1 MKRLFLYSEF
11 FMIRNI
17 FLLAI
22 ISLLISS
29 CSIHKLKEKSVYKEL
44 SPKEYYAYV
53 KDSSV
58 NIIDVRSAH
67 EYEDY
72 HIKGAVNVSYFG
84 GNFKE
89 ELNKQNLDTTKTTL
103 IYCQTQHRSLMVA
116 NKIYKAGFANIIDLD
131 KGMRVWYKNDF
142 PTVTPDTLE

>member
-1 MKRLFLYSEF
+1 
-11 FMIRNI
+11 MIRNI

-22 ISLLISS
+22 ISTLISS
-29 CSIHKLKEKSVYKEL
+29 CSIHKLKKKGAYKEL
-44 SPKEYYAYV
+44 SSKEYYVYV

-67 EYEDY
+67 EYESY
-72 HIKGAVNVSYFG
+72 HIEGAVNVSYFG
-84 GNFKE
+84 GHFKE
-89 ELNKQNLDTTKTTL
+89 DVKKQNLDTSKTTL

-116 NKIYKAGFANIIDLD
+116 NKLYKEGFKTIIDLD

-142 PTVTPDTLE
+142 PTVITDTLN